1 MKAHELKVFELLD
14 FRGAEGIIA
23 FQDRRM
29 LLYDADTLGILR
41 RELIETVGRKVAR
54 GLLTRLGYANG
65 YRDAHTLQRLFPW
78 DTPEEWY
85 KAGPILQGFEG
96 KAAAI
101 RTELRRA
108 PDGTVSEI
116 EIAWE
121 NGHEVELHAR
131 HLRPTEEAVCWTLAG
146 YASGYFSACLGEEMY
161 FIEQDCASTGAAR
174 CRAIGK
180 VRAAWGKA
188 LEPVLDY
195 FKVAS
200 VRNEITRLE
209 LELQRHQQAASR
221 QKRETARWKSLAQQ
235 LQEPQ
240 APVARSPAMREVL
253 GLATRVAAG
262 DTTILVTGE
271 SGVGKELVAR
281 WIHDQGP
288 RARGPFVAVNCGAL
302 PEPLLESELFGHVK
316 GAFTG
321 AVSDKAGLFEE
332 AAHGTLFLDE
342 IADTPLAIQ
351 VKLLRALQSR
361 DIRRVGATRSNKVD
375 VRVIAATNR
384 NVDQAVA
391 SGEFRRDLYYR
402 LNVISIAIPPLR
414 ERRDDIVPLARL
426 FLERYDGKREK
437 PVRAISADALD
448 LLTSYPWPGN
458 VRELENVIERGV
470 VLTSGER
477 LTVADLPPDVRAGR
491 AALGL
496 ASPSAPTKLDAL
508 QRQAILFA
516 LERHQGNRT
525 RAARDLGI
533 SHRTLLRKLKAY
545 GVPTSVRQ

>member
-1 MKAHELKVFELLD
+1 
-14 FRGAEGIIA
+14 
-23 FQDRRM
+23 
-29 LLYDADTLGILR
+29 
-41 RELIETVGRKVAR
+41 
-54 GLLTRLGYANG
+54 
-65 YRDAHTLQRLFPW
+65 
-78 DTPEEWY
+78 
-85 KAGPILQGFEG
+85 
-96 KAAAI
+96 
-101 RTELRRA
+101 
-108 PDGTVSEI
+108 
-116 EIAWE
+116 
-121 NGHEVELHAR
+121 
-131 HLRPTEEAVCWTLAG
+131 
-146 YASGYFSACLGEEMY
+146 
-161 FIEQDCASTGAAR
+161 
-174 CRAIGK
+174 
-180 VRAAWGKA
+180 
-188 LEPVLDY
+188 
-195 FKVAS
+195 
-200 VRNEITRLE
+200 
-209 LELQRHQQAASR
+209 
-221 QKRETARWKSLAQQ
+221 
-235 LQEPQ
+235 
-240 APVARSPAMREVL
+240 
-253 GLATRVAAG
+253 
-262 DTTILVTGE
+262 
-271 SGVGKELVAR
+271 VGKELVAR